1 MESAIPL
8 NNIAVQSLDLID
20 PTQRLK
26 ATSSDTVNDP
36 ARAEARKIQ
45 TAKDFES
52 VLLTAMMEQM
62 KKTVGNWGLEKDAAS
77 NQMQDIFWMHLSQE
91 IGSQGGVGLWQDIY
105 KTMNPAQTPSNTEN
119 TMDIQL

>member
-1 MESAIPL
+1 MESALPL
-8 NNIAVQSLDLID
+8 NNIAIQSLDLVD
-20 PTQRLK
+20 PAQRLK
-26 ATSSDTVNDP
+26 QASSGSMNDATRD
-36 ARAEARKIQ
+36 EAHKIQ

-62 KKTVGNWGLEKDAAS
+62 KKSVGNWGFEQDAAA

-91 IGSQGGVGLWQDIY
+91 IGSQGGIGLWQDIY
-105 KTMNPAQTPSNTEN
+105 KTMNPTHTQASTEN